1 MAPQNLVQIKIG
13 KRVANNRLR
22 IIGGTWRSRRLQFID
37 SPKIRPT
44 PDRVRETLFNWLAND
59 IKGSVCLDLF
69 AGSGALGF
77 EAMSRGADR
86 VMLVEEDARI
96 AAMLSEQKEL
106 FDAQEIEIKNQ
117 NALTYLPNAN
127 QQYDLIFLDPP
138 FYSDL
143 LEKVIPIIL
152 KQKLLNAN
160 GLIYVESAAQ
170 QKTIQSLEI
179 LLETLYCIREKV
191 SGEVRY
197 ALYKGDA

>member
-1 MAPQNLVQIKIG
+1 MDQDLAQIKIG
-13 KRVANNRLR
+13 KRVVNSNSLR

-59 IKGSVCLDLF
+59 IKGAICLDLF

-77 EAMSRGADR
+77 EAISRGADQ
-86 VMLVEEDARI
+86 VMLVDEDARI

-106 FDAQEIEIKNQ
+106 FNAQEIDIKNQ
-117 NALTYLPNAN
+117 NALTYLQNAN

-138 FYSDL
+138 FASGL
-143 LEKVIPIIL
+143 LEKVIPVIL
-152 KQKLLNAN
+152 KEKLLNAN
-160 GLIYVESAAQ
+160 GLIYVESAVQ
-170 QKTIQSLEI
+170 QKSTQNLAI

-197 ALYKGDA
+197 ALYKSDV

>member
-1 MAPQNLVQIKIG
+1 MAAQNLAQIKIG
-13 KRVANNRLR
+13 KRVANNSLR

-59 IKGSVCLDLF
+59 IKGSLCLDLF

-86 VMLVEEDARI
+86 VTLVEEDARI

-170 QKTIQSLEI
+170 QKMIQSLEI
-179 LLETLYCIREKV
+179 LLESLYCIREKV

>member
-1 MAPQNLVQIKIG
+1 MVQIKIG
-13 KRVANNRLR
+13 KRVANNSLR

-59 IKGSVCLDLF
+59 IKGSICLDLF

-138 FYSDL
+138 FCSDL

-197 ALYKGDA
+197 ALYKGDAQS

>member
-1 MAPQNLVQIKIG
+1 VQIKIG
-13 KRVANNRLR
+13 KRVANNSLR

>member
-1 MAPQNLVQIKIG
+1 M
-13 KRVANNRLR
+13 ANNSLR

-86 VMLVEEDARI
+86 VTLVEEDARI

-170 QKTIQSLEI
+170 QKMIQSLEI
-179 LLETLYCIREKV
+179 LLESLYCIREKV

>member
-1 MAPQNLVQIKIG
+1 MAAQNLAQIKIG
-13 KRVANNRLR
+13 KRVANNSLR

-59 IKGSVCLDLF
+59 IKDSVCLDLF

-191 SGEVRY
+191 SGEVSY